1 MNPCYLKR
9 SGACAAALLIL
20 GATPAWACRAPPLR
34 LSMSV
39 DEQIA
44 EAPDVSVA
52 RVVDAVP
59 LEDGDVEYRFI
70 VQQRLAGPD
79 RFTFMVKGR
88 RRVDA
93 GPDTS
98 YARHTAPSFWDHG
111 GGRLEHD
118 MGVDC
123 RLHPSFAV
131 GDSYLVFL
139 GAPAVRR
146 SFERIE
152 TVDGGIDRGDQ
163 WLMYVE
169 TALKQRP
176 PPGAGAADYE
186 RIGRFIYGFY
196 RGVARENLEMATG
209 RPLARGHAS
218 AELVGRARRL
228 ADAFDHILNE
238 QARVPDAQIDATLRE
253 AAAVG
258 AAIRALPDGG
268 GNAGA
273 AAFDGG
279 RP

>member
-1 MNPCYLKR
+1 MKPFTLKR
-9 SGACAAALLIL
+9 SGACAAVLLIL
-20 GATPAWACRAPPLR
+20 GTAPAWACRAPPLR

-59 LEDGDVEYRFI
+59 LEDGNVEYRFI

-79 RFTFMVKGR
+79 RFTFKVTGR

-98 YARHTAPSFWDHG
+98 YARHTVPSFWDHG

-123 RLHPSFAV
+123 QLHPSFAV

-152 TVDGGIDRGDQ
+152 TVDGGIDHGDQ
-163 WLMYVE
+163 WLLYVE
-169 TALKQRP
+169 TALKRRP
-176 PPGAGAADYE
+176 PPGAGTADDA

-196 RGVARENLEMATG
+196 RGVAREDLETAIG
-209 RPLARGHAS
+209 RPVERGHAS

-238 QARVPDAQIDATLRE
+238 QARVPEAQIDATLRE

-258 AAIRALPDGG
+258 AAIRALPDSG

-273 AAFDGG
+273 SAVG
-279 RP
+279 RWRP